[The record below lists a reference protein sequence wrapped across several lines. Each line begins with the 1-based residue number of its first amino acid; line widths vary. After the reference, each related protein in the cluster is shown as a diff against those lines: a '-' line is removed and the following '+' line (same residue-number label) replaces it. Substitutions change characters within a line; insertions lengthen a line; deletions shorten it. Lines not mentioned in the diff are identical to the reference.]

1 MGFVGFLG
9 VGVEGVVVI
18 GVAGE
23 DGTLV
28 FCVVVDGISDRDDD
42 FEARIESGSVELRNC
57 WFSFD

>member
-1 MGFVGFLG
+1 M
-9 VGVEGVVVI
+9 VI